1 MRKAKFKRNPLSPDP
16 KYKDL
21 LVSQFV
27 NNLMLQGKKALAYSI
42 FYQAI
47 DKVAEKDKDKD
58 KEEGLDIWKKALDNI
73 MPSVE
78 VKSRRI
84 GGATFQVPIEVPT
97 GRKVSLG
104 MKWLIRFARQRNEH
118 TMSERLAAEI
128 LAASQGEGA
137 AVKKKEDMHRM
148 AESNR
153 AFSHF
158 RF

>member
-1 MRKAKFKRNPLSPDP
+1 MRKAKFKRNSISPDP
-16 KYKDL
+16 KYQDP

-27 NNLMLQGKKALAYSI
+27 NNLMLSGKKTLAYSI

-47 DKVAEKDKDKD
+47 DKVAEKGT
-58 KEEGLDIWKKALDNI
+58 EEGITTWRKALDNI

-84 GGATFQVPIEVPT
+84 GGSTFQVPIEVPSV
-97 GRKVSLG
+97 RKISLG

-118 TMSERLAAEI
+118 TMSDRLAAEI
-128 LAASQGEGA
+128 LAAAQGEGS
-137 AVKKKEDMHRM
+137 AVKKKEDTHRM
-148 AESNR
+148 AESNK